1 MDKVKKWIALS
12 AACGG
17 SRAELERLC
26 AEYEAVSDSDPRLC
40 TEEAEALF
48 NSLDNPPVD
57 GVTVL
62 IYPDAVY
69 PQKLKQLKNPPAALY
84 VRGDPGI
91 ISRCPYIAV
100 VGSREASLYGMTV
113 TADLCRDFCEAG
125 FGVITGGAKGV
136 DSAAAQTA
144 VKFGG
149 KVILVLGCG
158 VDVVYPPE
166 NGELFSQVVD
176 GGGAIVSEFPFG
188 TLPLPIL
195 FPRRNRIIAALCDGC
210 VVTEAGLRSGAL
222 ITADHCLDLRRPLYA
237 VPGNITSPGSAGTNG
252 LIRSGA
258 LMATDGMS
266 VAAEIKLSLSF
277 DGENL
282 AAEPT
287 GKEIHSAGKKA
298 VPSIKKEPERQKPA
312 GLSAEEEK
320 VIDAIQSNKT
330 SPDEISRFTGFD
342 EAALAPMLVM
352 LELKGVIERKFGGR
366 YMVK

>member
-1 MDKVKKWIALS
+1 MDKVKKWTALS

-17 SRAELERLC
+17 SRSELERLC
-26 AEYEAVSDSDPRLC
+26 AEYETVSDSDPRLC
-40 TEEAEALF
+40 TEEAKTLF
-48 NSLDNPPVD
+48 ASLDNPPVD

-62 IYPDAVY
+62 IYPDAAY
-69 PQKLKQLKNPPAALY
+69 PQKLKQLKNPPAVLY
-84 VRGDPGI
+84 VLGDPGI
-91 ISRCPYIAV
+91 IEGCPHIAV

-125 FGVITGGAKGV
+125 FGIITGGAKGI

-149 KVILVLGCG
+149 KAIIVLGCG
-158 VDVVYPPE
+158 VDIVYPPE
-166 NGELFSQVVD
+166 NEELFSQIID
-176 GGGAIVSEFPFG
+176 AGGAIVSEFPFG

-210 VVTEAGLRSGAL
+210 VVTEAGRRSGAL

-266 VAAEIKLSLSF
+266 VASEIKLSLSF
-277 DGENL
+277 NGENF
-282 AAEPT
+282 AAKPEKKKT
-287 GKEIHSAGKKA
+287 RSAAKKA
-298 VPSIKKEPERQKPA
+298 AIPTEKEPERKKPT

-320 VIDAIQSNKT
+320 VINAIQSNKT
-330 SPDEISRFTGFD
+330 SPNEISLFTGLD

-366 YMVK
+366 YTVK